1 MLVIVISNSI
11 YTILCFVLFIGYVFA
26 YTSLNGLLSNNQN
39 KINEKPKAE
48 SFNSLKGGRGGSI
61 SEADRRNIEIA
72 KNGGHEENNEG
83 FMFDENARI
92 GGNQSAELPEQQTSE
107 TIVDIEDH
115 EKKKLLTDQQLP
127 NGSKNNLE
135 EGKEQGG
142 KENTGITDNSEEDEG
157 DGFDAVI
164 HNEDDEDESQSI
176 SIEEK
181 FIGEMSI
188 GDLILHSS
196 LKIQM
201 HESEEVR
208 TALIQECIQVNYVV
222 NKLEAD
228 TGNRIDMIVSK
239 LLTSRERVVFN
250 LFPQFQY
257 EQAA

>member
-1 MLVIVISNSI
+1 MLAIVISNSI
-11 YTILCFVLFIGYVFA
+11 YIILCFVFFIGYVFA
-26 YTSLNGLLSNNQN
+26 YTSLNGLLSKNQN
-39 KINEKPKAE
+39 KLSEKPKAE
-48 SFNSLKGGRGGSI
+48 SFNSLKRGRGGSI
-61 SEADRRNIEIA
+61 SEADSRNIETA

-92 GGNQSAELPEQQTSE
+92 GGSQPAEQLEQQIPE

-127 NGSKNNLE
+127 NVSENNLK

-142 KENTGITDNSEEDEG
+142 EENVGVTDNSEEDEG
-157 DGFDAVI
+157 DGFYAVI
-164 HNEDDEDESQSI
+164 YNEDDEDESPPI

-181 FIGEMSI
+181 FIGEMSTE
-188 GDLILHSS
+188 DLILHSS

-201 HESEEVR
+201 YESDEVR
-208 TALIQECIQVNYVV
+208 IALTQECIQVNDMV
-222 NKLEAD
+222 NKIEAY
-228 TGNRIDMIVSK
+228 TGNRIEIIVSK